1 MTPPVRRVADIRYG
15 EVVGYRPLELDLYL
29 PEGSEVPV
37 VVYVHGG
44 GWQRG
49 SRRDPPPLLEAD
61 FYDQIACPRHRASGW
76 PRCSAGPGRPS
87 SWTW

>member
-1 MTPPVRRVADIRYG
+1 MTPSVRRVADIRYG
-15 EVVGYRPLELDLYL
+15 EVLGYRPLELDLYL

-49 SRRDPPPLLEAD
+49 RDSLPGDSRLRGALPRSVCARVEALD
-61 FYDQIACPRHRASGW
+61 CAA
-76 PRCSAGPGRPS
+76 AGAGLFPH
-87 SWTW
+87 